1 MNTDLCETRSR
12 NCREGFGETE
22 RRYLFLCLRFG
33 SRKFSKP
40 HIVIRVAFRWKLL
53 ESQMEQQGL
62 STKEV
67 ISDQTCICIEHNVQ
81 IQKLHP
87 TREYTIQQLA
97 LFRTFHHGYNN
108 YAKKTVHA

>member
-1 MNTDLCETRSR
+1 MNTELCETRSR
-12 NCREGFGETE
+12 NCREGIGKL
-22 RRYLFLCLRFG
+22 RGGILLCLRFG

-67 ISDQTCICIEHNVQ
+67 MSDQTCICSEHNVQ

-87 TREYTIQQLA
+87 TREYTIQQL
-97 LFRTFHHGYNN
+97 LS
-108 YAKKTVHA
+108 